1 VLSQCLLRKFAAVGK
16 FVRRT
21 GPFHA
26 KLSGRSGTRPCR
38 VHLQICAPPTLLN
51 FCCNIFGLIQTR
63 HLYHSRPYY
72 RHHDYLQGTSLRPAV
87 LQPDAQL
94 TACSRPMVE
103 AKLTWP
109 AQDIITGD
117 ELISDSY
124 EMKLKDGVMY
134 EADCKKI
141 SVGGDNIDIG
151 GNPSAEEAEE
161 TTEDA
166 SQTVLDIAHSFRL
179 NETQFDKKS
188 YLGHLKQY
196 MKKVK
201 ETMKSRGA
209 SDESVSEFEKGAQGK
224 AKEIVANFKDY
235 EFLIGES
242 MDPDGMLVDFLNM
255 LCVIRMLTLC
265 IGSFCSTTARMV

>member
-1 VLSQCLLRKFAAVGK
+1 
-16 FVRRT
+16 
-21 GPFHA
+21 
-26 KLSGRSGTRPCR
+26 
-38 VHLQICAPPTLLN
+38 
-51 FCCNIFGLIQTR
+51 
-63 HLYHSRPYY
+63 
-72 RHHDYLQGTSLRPAV
+72 
-87 LQPDAQL
+87 
-94 TACSRPMVE
+94 MVE
-103 AKLTWP
+103 ATLTWP

-242 MDPDGMLVDFLNM
+242 MDPDGMVVLLNYREDG
-255 LCVIRMLTLC
+255 VTPYV
-265 IGSFCSTTARMV
+265 MVWKHGLKEEKV